1 MLGKLFLTFTITT
14 TVELFLLI
22 ELGKLMGLS
31 ATLGLILFTG
41 FVGAWL
47 AKREGLK
54 TINKLQT
61 ELGSGQMPKDSLLD
75 GLAILVA
82 GAFLLTP
89 GVLTDLAG
97 FSLLFP
103 PTRALVKAVA
113 ARRFKG
119 MLRAGVASGRVNVS
133 GFSPGGPFGSANP
146 FRGAGTIDAEFS
158 TPAPTPA
165 PSSREPELVSSR
177 LAVPETPDRVY
188 SAGDVIDITP
198 S

>member
-22 ELGKLMGLS
+22 EIGKLMGLGP
-31 ATLGLILFTG
+31 TLGMILFTG

-54 TINKLQT
+54 TISKLRT
-61 ELGSGQMPKDSLLD
+61 ELGGGQMPADSLLD

-103 PTRALVKAVA
+103 PTRALIKSVAVQ
-113 ARRFKG
+113 RFQG
-119 MLRAGVASGRVNVS
+119 MLRAGVASGRVNVM
-133 GFSPGGPFGSANP
+133 GFPPSPF
-146 FRGAGTIDAEFS
+146 GAGTIDAEFTTQPPS
-158 TPAPTPA
+158 GPSERTSPA
-165 PSSREPELVSSR
+165 REPEMVTSGPT
-177 LAVPETPDRVY
+177 AAQGPERVY
-188 SAGDVIDITP
+188 NAGDVIDITP
-198 S
+198 T